1 MCVCVCARARTRAY
15 ACVCARAWLYVFA
28 CAWID
33 VSRGIIRQRAVKRV
47 KISGCSD
54 NESRADSEE
63 SLDLWVLRII
73 VS

>member
-1 MCVCVCARARTRAY
+1 MCVRARARARTRAY
-15 ACVCARAWLYVFA
+15 ACACARAWLYVFA

-33 VSRGIIRQRAVKRV
+33 VRRGIICQRAVKRV
-47 KISGCSD
+47 QISGCSD
-54 NESRADSEE
+54 DESRADSEE